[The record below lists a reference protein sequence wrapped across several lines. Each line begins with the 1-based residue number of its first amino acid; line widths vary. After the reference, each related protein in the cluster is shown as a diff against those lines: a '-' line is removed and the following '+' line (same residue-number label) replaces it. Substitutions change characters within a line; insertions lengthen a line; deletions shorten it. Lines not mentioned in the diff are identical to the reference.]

1 MSKISEIEEIIS
13 QLQDLDNSK
22 YPKTEIQGLMRKVG
36 PVCDIVVHF
45 KEGTPIMRGR
55 PNKPTERFENK
66 SDYSFKPQSCNK
78 TYQRASTP
86 ENTMFY
92 GVVPNIKDI
101 NNITTNELQGMRLS
115 VICELF
121 HNDLNIEET
130 PKISF
135 GRWRVKKG
143 EQLNVLA
150 IIQEEKYKESNEL
163 LSELRL
169 AYSYFVN
176 QGVDNHIKD
185 KSLNYGTFLANEFS
199 KAEILSDYDYMISA
213 VFSEFVS
220 KHKQFDGIL
229 YPSVRAEGRYFNI
242 AINPDVE
249 NSKLELTDV
258 GECPIHKTTDGFRI
272 CKSDFGANNLESKES
287 FKLRKI
293 D

>member
-13 QLQDLDNSK
+13 QLQDLDKAK
-22 YPKTEIQGLMRKVG
+22 YPKTEIQEFMREVG
-36 PVCDIVVHF
+36 SVCDIVVHF

-66 SDYSFKPQSCNK
+66 SDYSFKPKCCNK
-78 TYQRASTP
+78 TFQRASTP

-92 GVVPNIKDI
+92 GVVPNIKNI
-101 NNITTNELQGMRLS
+101 NNITTDELLGMRLS

-121 HNDLNIEET
+121 HNGLNTEET

-143 EQLNVLA
+143 EKLNVLA

-163 LSELRL
+163 LPELRF
-169 AYSYFVN
+169 AHSYFVN
-176 QGVDNHIKD
+176 QNKDLNIKD
-185 KSLNYGTFLANEFS
+185 RSLKYGTFLANEFS
-199 KAEILSDYDYMISA
+199 KSKILFDYDYMISA

-220 KHKQFDGIL
+220 KHKNFDGIL

-242 AINPDVE
+242 AINPDVV

-258 GECPIHKTTDGFRI
+258 GECPIHKTTEGFRI
-272 CKSDFGANNLESKES
+272 CESDFGANNLEGRES

>member
-1 MSKISEIEEIIS
+1 MSKITEIEEIIS
-13 QLQDLDNSK
+13 QLQ
-22 YPKTEIQGLMRKVG
+22 GLMRNVG
-36 PVCDIVVHF
+36 PLCDIVVHF

-55 PNKPTERFENK
+55 PNKPTERFEKK

-86 ENTMFY
+86 DNTMFY
-92 GVVPNIKDI
+92 GVVPNTKDVS
-101 NNITTNELQGMRLS
+101 NISTNEIEGMRLS
-115 VICELF
+115 VVCELF
-121 HNDLNIEET
+121 HNGLDIDET

-163 LSELRL
+163 ISELTL
-169 AYSYFVN
+169 AYNHFVN
-176 QGVDNHIKD
+176 QVVTDKNIKD
-185 KSLNYGTFLANEFS
+185 KSLIYGTFLANEFS
-199 KAEILSDYDYMISA
+199 KSEILSDYDYMISA
-213 VFSEFVS
+213 IFSEFVS

-229 YPSVRAEGRYFNI
+229 YPSVRAEGRYFNL

-258 GECPIHKTTDGFRI
+258 GECPIQKTIDGYRV
-272 CKSDFGANNLESKES
+272 CKSDFGANNLEGKEF
-287 FKLRKI
+287 FKLLKKN
-293 D
+293 